1 MPHSPANERAP
12 GKPRTSRI
20 ARLVAVVAIVVV
32 GGLAVGAASRPHRV
46 DVAPSLPDPGG
57 LTALLLVL
65 LAAVAGLLVGRN
77 FVAAWAREPDLVDP
91 NRKKSKVPRVLQV
104 LLPILLL
111 AVVAYVR
118 MLADRQN
125 GDRISPA
132 LNDTTPI
139 TVNTTPATGGD
150 LGLLAVCVLIGLGA
164 ALAAARLFRTRT
176 RPLEAPAPAEG
187 PAAILDEG
195 LGALLA
201 EADPRRAVIAAYV
214 AMERAMARQGWARRP
229 AEAPS
234 EYLSRVLGVAPTRAA
249 DLDRLV
255 GMYQLAR
262 FSEHEV
268 TASMRE
274 TAVATVRRLR
284 ADLQGAA

>member
-12 GKPRTSRI
+12 GKPRTSRVS
-20 ARLVAVVAIVVV
+20 RLAAVVAIVVV
-32 GGLAVGAASRPHRV
+32 GGLAVGIASRPHRV

-77 FVAAWAREPDLVDP
+77 FVAAWAHEPDLVDP
-91 NRKKSKVPRVLQV
+91 NRTKSRVPRILQV

-111 AVVAYVR
+111 AVIAYVR
-118 MLADRQN
+118 IWANGQN
-125 GDRISPA
+125 GDRTGPA
-132 LNDTTPI
+132 LNGTTPV
-139 TVNTTPATGGD
+139 TVNTTPTSGGD
-150 LGLLAVCVLIGLGA
+150 LGLLAACVLIGLVA
-164 ALAAARLFRTRT
+164 ALAAARLFRTPT
-176 RPLEAPAPAEG
+176 RPLEFPATAEG

-234 EYLSRVLGVAPTRAA
+234 EYLARVLGVAPARAA

-268 TASMRE
+268 TPGMRAA
-274 TAVATVRRLR
+274 AVATVRQLR
-284 ADLQGAA
+284 ADLEVAA

>member
-12 GKPRTSRI
+12 GKPRTSRVS
-20 ARLVAVVAIVVV
+20 RLAAVVAIVVV
-32 GGLAVGAASRPHRV
+32 GGLAVGIASRPHRV

-65 LAAVAGLLVGRN
+65 LAAVAGLLIGRN
-77 FVAAWAREPDLVDP
+77 FVAGWAREPDLVDP
-91 NRKKSKVPRVLQV
+91 NRTKSKVPRVLQV

-111 AVVAYVR
+111 AAVAYVR
-118 MLADRQN
+118 MWANGQN
-125 GDRISPA
+125 GDRTGPT
-132 LNDTTPI
+132 LNGTTPI
-139 TVNTTPATGGD
+139 AVNSAPTTGGD
-150 LGLLAVCVLIGLGA
+150 LALLAACVLIGLGA
-164 ALAAARLFRTRT
+164 TLAAARLSRART
-176 RPLEAPAPAEG
+176 RPLETPVPAEG

-234 EYLSRVLGVAPTRAA
+234 EYLARVLGVAPARAA

-268 TASMRE
+268 TFGMRE

-284 ADLQGAA
+284 ADLEVAA